1 MKKSLMVLRKF
12 ETCQYFTHSGAHL
25 REFLNLFSW
34 MMRQIFNHQLSLD
47 HVPIE
52 DIQLDLNS
60 RDPFVAF
67 LFGIQSILTNNAA
80 CKKLTALLKT
90 HNPKISNIVVD
101 RV

>member
-1 MKKSLMVLRKF
+1 
-12 ETCQYFTHSGAHL
+12 
-25 REFLNLFSW
+25 
-34 MMRQIFNHQLSLD
+34 MMRQLFTHQLSLD

-60 RDPFVAF
+60 HDLFVAF

-80 CKKLTALLKT
+80 CKKLRELLKT
-90 HNPKISNIVVD
+90 HNPKVSKHRGR